1 MRCEIEGEAPRH
13 HTPMMAQRS
22 LEGGQVAGA
31 WGYTRSYTGQVGPLR
46 CAGAREAIR
55 KLANVDP
62 HGAVIAVHAAG

>member
-31 WGYTRSYTGQVGPLR
+31 WSYTRSYTGQVGPL
-46 CAGAREAIR
+46 
-55 KLANVDP
+55 
-62 HGAVIAVHAAG
+62 